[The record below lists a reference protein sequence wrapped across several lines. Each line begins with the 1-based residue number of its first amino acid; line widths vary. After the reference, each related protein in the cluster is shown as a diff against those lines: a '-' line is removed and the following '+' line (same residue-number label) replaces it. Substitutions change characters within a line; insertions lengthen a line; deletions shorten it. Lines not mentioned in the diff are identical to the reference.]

1 MTTTPTPDAPTA
13 EEPVATSCPRCGAVM
28 RPDQDWCLM
37 CGAAVTT
44 EVSGARGWRTPI
56 VIVGAVLA
64 VAAIALIV
72 AFVQLSDDADKVA
85 QQPAVTATPAAP
97 PGQPTP
103 EPTTAPPATSPTGT
117 PSAETTPEPT
127 PDGGGTSAPS
137 APSATPGAQTGGF
150 ADWPAGKSAYTVILW
165 SATSRKE
172 AERKA
177 TELQGAGAQDLGILH
192 SDDYSSLRAG
202 YWVVFSGQYGSNDE
216 AQTAAQAAQGQ
227 SPGAYAKRVK
237 PK

>member
-1 MTTTPTPDAPTA
+1 MTTTPTPDAPV

-44 EVSGARGWRTPI
+44 EISGARGWKTPI

-64 VAAIALIV
+64 IAAIALVV
-72 AFVQLSDDADKVA
+72 AFVQLSDDADQAA
-85 QQPAVTATPAAP
+85 QQAAATATPAAP
-97 PGQPTP
+97 AGQPTP
-103 EPTTAPPATSPTGT
+103 EPTTAPPASSPTAT
-117 PSAETTPEPT
+117 PAPTDTPAPSTTPAP
-127 PDGGGTSAPS
+127 PGGGGT
-137 APSATPGAQTGGF
+137 F
-150 ADWPAGKSAYTVILW
+150 ADWPAGTTAYTVILW

-177 TELQGAGAQDLGILH
+177 TELQGAGAQNLGILH

-202 YWVVFSGQYGSNDE
+202 YYVVFSGQYGTNDE

-227 SPGAYAKRVK
+227 SPGAYAKQVK

>member
-1 MTTTPTPDAPTA
+1 VTTTPTPDAPV

-44 EVSGARGWRTPI
+44 EISGARGWKTPI

-64 VAAIALIV
+64 IAAITLVI

-85 QQPAVTATPAAP
+85 QQPAATAAPAANPSPPTQPTPAPTTAAPAASPTATPA
-97 PGQPTP
+97 PT
-103 EPTTAPPATSPTGT
+103 
-117 PSAETTPEPT
+117 
-127 PDGGGTSAPS
+127 D
-137 APSATPGAQTGGF
+137 TPGAGATPSPSPSAGTF
-150 ADWPAGKSAYTVILW
+150 ADWPAGTTAYTVILW
-165 SATSRKE
+165 SAASRKE

-177 TELQGAGAQDLGILH
+177 TELQGAGAQNLGILH
-192 SDDYSSLRAG
+192 SDDYSSLRSG
-202 YWVVFSGQYGSNDE
+202 YYVVFSGQYGTNDE

-227 SPGAYAKRVK
+227 SPGAYAKQVK
-237 PK
+237 PRA